1 MLSGLSKDHKEK
13 LHLKDASN
21 YKYLIGVNYDSQWQQ
36 SNVSVQGKVIA
47 CDGRDDGA
55 EFAEIRGAMK
65 VLEMTDQDIWDLLKI
80 LASILHMGN
89 ISYKAD
95 DVNDAAN
102 IPEQNNVERAAF
114 FLGVNKQDFVR

>member
-1 MLSGLSKDHKEK
+1 MYIVIHIVR
-13 LHLKDASN
+13 N
-21 YKYLIGVNYDSQWQQ
+21 QII
-36 SNVSVQGKVIA
+36 SVQGKVIA

-65 VLEMTDQDIWDLLKI
+65 VLEMTDQDIWDVLKV

-114 FLGVNKQDFVR
+114 FLGVNKQEFVR

>member
-1 MLSGLSKDHKEK
+1 M
-13 LHLKDASN
+13 
-21 YKYLIGVNYDSQWQQ
+21 
-36 SNVSVQGKVIA
+36 IA
-47 CDGRDDGA
+47 CDGRDDAA

-65 VLEMTDQDIWDLLKI
+65 VLEMTDQDIWDVLKI

-114 FLGVNKQDFVR
+114 FLGVSKQDFVRWALDKDISKNK